1 MLKACILTQD
11 IDKHRKQTK
20 HTHFKNATLKE
31 KKRKKKKLCTCI
43 NKCKCQHKN

>member
-11 IDKHRKQTK
+11 IDKHTENKPNIHISK
-20 HTHFKNATLKE
+20 MLHLKK
-31 KKRKKKKLCTCI
+31 KKRKKKLCTCI